1 MKVGIDASRYG
12 HSESTGVEWYC
23 YHLFNELIPLL
34 GREHN
39 SEIRLY
45 SPTNFEPQVELPF
58 NVKKI
63 IIPMRRLWTV
73 IRLSLEMIFKPVD
86 ILFVPAHTLPLV
98 FPKKSIIT
106 IHDVAFKYL
115 KNSYTKFQF
124 WQLNSS
130 TKKAVKKAWRIIV
143 PSQATKKDLIEL
155 FKCDP
160 EKIYIVPHGAPYI
173 QPILKWSEDE
183 QKAMFKHCRITENDL
198 YALYVGRLESKK
210 NLVRLVEAFDRFI
223 KEFPDWKLV
232 LAGKRGVGFDEIWKK
247 VLELDLDKNVI
258 MPGYITENEKLFLMY
273 RCRMVVLP
281 SLYEGFGLPILE
293 GFAMRRPV
301 LSSRVSAIPEV
312 AGNAAYLVNPEKV
325 EELSVGL
332 KRLAADGMLVSQ
344 LILKGD
350 KQLKNFS
357 WEKAAKQTYEVL
369 FGT

>member
-1 MKVGIDASRYG
+1 M
-12 HSESTGVEWYC
+12 
-23 YHLFNELIPLL
+23 
-34 GREHN
+34 
-39 SEIRLY
+39 
-45 SPTNFEPQVELPF
+45 
-58 NVKKI
+58 
-63 IIPMRRLWTV
+63 
-73 IRLSLEMIFKPVD
+73 
-86 ILFVPAHTLPLV
+86 
-98 FPKKSIIT
+98 
-106 IHDVAFKYL
+106 
-115 KNSYTKFQF
+115 
-124 WQLNSS
+124 
-130 TKKAVKKAWRIIV
+130 
-143 PSQATKKDLIEL
+143 
-155 FKCDP
+155 
-160 EKIYIVPHGAPYI
+160 
-173 QPILKWSEDE
+173 
-183 QKAMFKHCRITENDL
+183 
-198 YALYVGRLESKK
+198 
-210 NLVRLVEAFDRFI
+210 EAFDRFI